1 MFTLTDAAREK
12 VAALLAARDEPGLAL
27 RIAVTGRRFGRFV
40 YDLAFVGPS
49 GRQESD
55 LLVQEEPFA
64 VYVDQA
70 SAAKLEGARLDYVS
84 NELAS
89 GFAVENPNSVWD
101 DPTAA
106 AVQRLIDEEINP
118 MLWQHG
124 GMLSLVDVRD
134 GIAYVEFGGGCL
146 GCSMVDSTL
155 RDGVEAQIK
164 EAFPEIL
171 AVVDTSDHGR
181 FAGGGISPF
190 AEE

>member
-12 VAALLAARDEPGLAL
+12 VASLLAAKNEPELAL
-27 RIAVTGRRFGRFV
+27 RVAITGRRFGRFV
-40 YDLAFVGPS
+40 YDLAFVGPA
-49 GRQESD
+49 GRSESD
-55 LLVQEEPFA
+55 QMVQEKPFA
-64 VYVDQA
+64 VYVDGA
-70 SAAKLEGARLDYVS
+70 SAEKLEGARLDYVVTDQ
-84 NELAS
+84 AS
-89 GFAVENPNSVWD
+89 GFTVENPNSVWD

-106 AVQRLIDEEINP
+106 GVQRLIDEQINP

-124 GMLSLVDVRD
+124 GLLSLVDVRD

-171 AVVDTSDHGR
+171 AVVDTSDHRRSG
-181 FAGGGISPF
+181 ACALSPF
-190 AEE
+190 DEE